1 MSEAAYNVYVM
12 TLTSTSSRRIVID
25 ERGRLAKAIGASLRV
40 RARRKRDA
48 PVKRGDLWL
57 GDGEQELRGIADV
70 ANSLGVTPR
79 TLRFYEDRGL
89 IEPQR
94 VGGARLYSR
103 RDVARMQLILRGK
116 RLGFS
121 LADIQQ
127 FLNLYD
133 ADPQHIEQM
142 RVLAGRCRERIG
154 ELQARREAL
163 DQTIGEMERLERE
176 ALQRIAQVEGGA
188 KR

>member
-1 MSEAAYNVYVM
+1 MGE
-12 TLTSTSSRRIVID
+12 
-25 ERGRLAKAIGASLRV
+25 
-40 RARRKRDA
+40 
-48 PVKRGDLWL
+48 
-57 GDGEQELRGIADV
+57 GEQELRGIADV

-116 RLGFS
+116 QLGFT

-142 RVLAGRCRERIG
+142 RALAGRCRERIG
-154 ELQARREAL
+154 ELQARKEAL
-163 DQTIGEMERLERE
+163 DQTIGEMEQLERE
-176 ALQRIAQVEGGA
+176 ALQRIAQAEGGA